1 MTKLKKAQTLED
13 AYNVFVPTVDIITDV
28 EDDFY
33 VPVFEQNLKQLRLS
47 LKVAQKSEIF
57 FIAGQSGNGKTTAI
71 KHLLGDNAI
80 GQKYDIHYFNREF
93 FAQNDAID
101 VVDILLM
108 IGFILADKNSNLYNK
123 FSNKLEELRDI
134 HEGTLTKDVSTT
146 TKKTNVLEGKADIE
160 VGVKFFSVIKS
171 KANFITGFSKN
182 NEIKEDAR
190 RFFHIKKPELV
201 ELVNDMIGAYK
212 VEKNSTKELL
222 IVIDDIEK
230 AKYEN
235 IKALFENDLSHILA
249 INATKIMFMP
259 VYIKRNINFEG
270 LGIRTENFKEFSFKL
285 KERQHKRDE
294 IYIDENVVL
303 LEEVVRKRAVDGLIQ
318 PDVIK
323 QAVRHSG
330 GNIRE
335 LIKIISTSIFEA
347 MLGERGDVTSRELEK
362 AVYMNQQFYGHL
374 ILQHKAFLEQL
385 QADTLDIEKNEETLA
400 ELMKKG
406 IVFSYYNRF
415 PWYSVYPI
423 LCDALKSAPSTSE

>member
-1 MTKLKKAQTLED
+1 MIKLKKAQTLAD

-33 VPVFEQNLKQLRLS
+33 VPVFEQNLKQLHLS

-71 KHLLGDNAI
+71 KHLLGDDSI
-80 GQKYDIHYFNREF
+80 SQKYDIHYFNREF
-93 FAQNDAID
+93 FAQNDNID

-108 IGFILADKNSNLYNK
+108 IGFILADKSEGLYKK
-123 FSNKLEELRDI
+123 FATRLEELRDI
-134 HEGTLTKDVSTT
+134 HDGTLTKETLTSD
-146 TKKTNVLEGKADIE
+146 KKTNLLEGKADIE

-201 ELVNDMIGAYK
+201 ELVNDMIGMYK
-212 VEKNSTKELL
+212 VNQNLTKELL

-235 IKALFENDLSHILA
+235 IKSLFENDLSHILA

-285 KERQHKRDE
+285 KERQYKRAE
-294 IYIDENVVL
+294 TYIDENIEL
-303 LEEVVRKRAVDGLIQ
+303 LEEVVKKRAFDGLIQ
-318 PDVIK
+318 PNVIK
-323 QAVRHSG
+323 QAVKYSG

-335 LIKIISTSIFEA
+335 LIKIISTSVFEA
-347 MLGERGDVTSRELEK
+347 MLVERADVTLYELDK

-374 ILQHKAFLEQL
+374 ILQHKVFLEKL
-385 QADTLDIEKNEETLA
+385 QADTLDIEQNEETLA

-406 IVFSYYNRF
+406 IVFSYYNGF

-423 LCDALKSAPSTSE
+423 LCDALKSAPSLAE